1 MMVKVISHIQAR
13 RYFGET
19 AFPLKAQPAALHRV
33 RMSLMGR
40 SVCLHLH
47 PPLTILALA
56 ALAVPAV
63 LVVVLAVPAALVV
76 PEVLVLLVVPPVL
89 VALVGTLAAVEVTY
103 VQLVTDMVQIL
114 QKMAPSSI

>member
-1 MMVKVISHIQAR
+1 
-13 RYFGET
+13 
-19 AFPLKAQPAALHRV
+19 
-33 RMSLMGR
+33 MGR
-40 SVCLHLH
+40 SVCLHLL

-56 ALAVPAV
+56 A
-63 LVVVLAVPAALVV
+63 LAVPAALVV

-89 VALVGTLAAVEVTY
+89 VALVGALAAVEVTY